1 MRESRELHE
10 PMFRQYSEHEF
21 SEKLARISQILDAA
35 PEVVQELH
43 RRLAEGKDGRG
54 AKGMTAENIL
64 RAALLMQAQD
74 LTYDELSFHLVDS
87 QSSRAFVRIPDGT
100 TFRRSTL
107 QANIA
112 AVPVEIWQRLQFHT
126 VKYAEEKGIETGRQM
141 RMDATVVETNISH
154 PLDSTMLVDALR
166 VVSRVVKWLSDL
178 GVGVKMP
185 FTHKAGHKLKIKILN
200 AKNEDERRSLYIPLI
215 IGAGDVWLS
224 LGGVLEALRSLP
236 EDISGRERRL
246 AEIANV
252 NGLLEPI
259 LAQAIARIVDQ
270 ENVAAADKVISLFE
284 PHSDVIIKGSR
295 EVEFGR
301 KVYFST
307 GRSNLVADVVIAE
320 GNPSDSDLFM
330 PMLDRLRQIYGRVPR
345 QTSCDGG
352 FASQENVED
361 AKDAGVKDVCFTK
374 RVALEPEEMCKSKW
388 VFKKLAKFRAGIE
401 SNISALKRA
410 FGLSR
415 VRWKTEAGFMK
426 AVWSAVCAYNL
437 MLLAS

>member
-1 MRESRELHE
+1 MRDSKELHD

-21 SEKLARISQILDAA
+21 SDQLARVSAILDAA
-35 PEVVQELH
+35 PGVIDELH

-64 RAALLMQAQD
+64 RAAILMQAQD
-74 LTYDELSFHLVDS
+74 LTYDELSFHLADS
-87 QSSRAFVRIPDGT
+87 QSSRAFVRIPDGVN
-100 TFRRSTL
+100 FRRSAL
-107 QANIA
+107 QANITSIPA
-112 AVPVEIWQRLQFHT
+112 EIWQRLQFHT

-141 RMDATVVETNISH
+141 RMDATVVETNISY

-166 VVSRVVKWLSDL
+166 VVSRIVRWLSEL
-178 GVGVKMP
+178 GFGLKMP
-185 FTHKAGHKLKIKILN
+185 FTHKAGHKIKIKILN
-200 AKNEDERRSLYIPLI
+200 AKNEDERKSLYIPLI
-215 IGAGDVWLS
+215 IGVGDVWLS
-224 LGGVLEALRSLP
+224 LGRVLDAVRSLP
-236 EDISGRERRL
+236 DKTAGRKRKLGALE
-246 AEIANV
+246 NV
-252 NGLLEPI
+252 KELLEPI
-259 LAQAIARIVDQ
+259 LAQAIARIVDK
-270 ENVAAADKVISLFE
+270 ENIPAADKVISLFE
-284 PHSDVIIKGSR
+284 SHSDVIIKGSR

-330 PMLDRLRQIYGRVPR
+330 PMLERLRQLYGRVPR

-361 AKDAGVKDVCFTK
+361 AKEAGVKDVCFTK
-374 RVALEPEEMCKSKW
+374 RVALEPEEMCKSEW
-388 VFKKLAKFRAGIE
+388 VFKKLARFRAGIE

-415 VRWKTEAGFMK
+415 VRWKTEAGFVK